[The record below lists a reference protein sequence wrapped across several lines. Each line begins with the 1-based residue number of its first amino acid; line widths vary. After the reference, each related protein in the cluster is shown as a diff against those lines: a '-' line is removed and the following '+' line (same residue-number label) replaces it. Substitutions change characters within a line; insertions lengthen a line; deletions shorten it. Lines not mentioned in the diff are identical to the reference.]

1 MSSTFDL
8 EAYRRLPL
16 ADAALRLLS
25 FATDDALLNGVFEG
39 SAKRLVAHLLRE
51 GTLGERERQDVLD
64 LIAATPEVEPSPEKR
79 KKGGRR

>member
-1 MSSTFDL
+1 MKGFAYAAEVSR
-8 EAYRRLPL
+8 EA
-16 ADAALRLLS
+16 AATGLLGR
-25 FATDDALLNGVFEG
+25 LLNGVFEG

-64 LIAATPEVEPSPEKR
+64 LIAATPDVEPVPRKP